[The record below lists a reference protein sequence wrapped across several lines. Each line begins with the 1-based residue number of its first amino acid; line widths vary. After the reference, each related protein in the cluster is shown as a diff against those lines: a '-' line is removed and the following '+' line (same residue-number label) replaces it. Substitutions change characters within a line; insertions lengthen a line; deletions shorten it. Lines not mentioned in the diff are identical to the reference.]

1 MIPPEVRY
9 GWRKPVCVKE
19 KLTRFVHVAYAKIL
33 MAVGPVV
40 DLMPEGIRKAY
51 IDRIGYMADVVLGES

>member
-1 MIPPEVRY
+1 M
-9 GWRKPVCVKE
+9 CVKE

-33 MAVGPVV
+33 MAVVPVV
-40 DLMPEGIRKAY
+40 DFMPEGIRKAY

>member
-1 MIPPEVRY
+1 M
-9 GWRKPVCVKE
+9 CVKE

-33 MAVGPVV
+33 MAVVPVV
-40 DLMPEGIRKAY
+40 DFMPEGTRKAY